1 MRRHVHVVLVAKQG
15 IREWRL
21 NNQAASDRKRVQ
33 DQQIKLKRDMF
44 NDVQI
49 EIHSSFELLRTQISP
64 RSMRVTG
71 KPKDS
76 AKLQSSGFESTP
88 EISSHPNSR
97 RANSKPASPHPRSQT
112 GPGRRKHL

>member
-49 EIHSSFELLRTQISP
+49 EIHSSFELLRTQIIAEITAGD
-64 RSMRVTG
+64 RQAKGFRQT
-71 KPKDS
+71 
-76 AKLQSSGFESTP
+76 AKLR
-88 EISSHPNSR
+88 IRVDSR
-97 RANSKPASPHPRSQT
+97 NFFASQFAQ
-112 GPGRRKHL
+112 GQ